1 MKDRLGSEAWN
12 ILIEETQKGS
22 ITSQH
27 MKDISR
33 AFGSRV
39 GGNHDRRTNDQK
51 VNCDDH
57 ELREILSDW
66 WVAEL
71 FDLSPENALK
81 RICEILKSSEVNLPA
96 IASKL
101 MSSSIKNPQDVILAA
116 VEEIAPDLPSLTKRI
131 KKIFESIQEQE
142 LRAVQTAE
150 DAAEAYKHIDQQF
163 ILIVKRFK
171 QNRDYA
177 CYTIEEVEDRVAGSF
192 EIKVVKKFML
202 KEQVVQIQDLTRQME
217 VVKDS
222 RLKLLIMQ
230 ILLNPDDGRRV
241 RQVVSAY
248 NAHSDAYDLLEESF
262 KLQEENRKKVL
273 ELKQER
279 QMREELEMREKE
291 RKERKEKK
299 RKEKEERRKNEEQ
312 RKDEKKKQPRQKQ
325 REEDRG
331 IEEEMRK
338 KEEQEQSQRREKE
351 EEEERQRKLRRA
363 EEEERIKEDLK
374 KRQREENIKKSEDEE
389 LRKHQ
394 EITNAGGVW

>member
-33 AFGSRV
+33 AFGSTV
-39 GGNHDRRTNDQK
+39 GGNHARRTNDQK

-163 ILIVKRFK
+163 EVIVKLFK
-171 QNRDYA
+171 QNGDYA
-177 CYTIEEVEDRVAGSF
+177 SYTIGEVEDRVAGSF
-192 EIKVVKKFML
+192 DIKVVKKFLL
-202 KEQVVQIQDLTRQME
+202 KEQVVQIQDLTTQME

-222 RLKLLIMQ
+222 RLKLLIIQ
-230 ILLNPDDGRRV
+230 ILLNPDNGRRV

-262 KLQEENRKKVL
+262 KLQEENRKQVL

-279 QMREELEMREKE
+279 QLREELETRERE
-291 RKERKEKK
+291 RKEGNAKK
-299 RKEKEERRKNEEQ
+299 RKEERRKKEEQ
-312 RKDEKKKQPRQKQ
+312 RT
-325 REEDRG
+325 
-331 IEEEMRK
+331 
-338 KEEQEQSQRREKE
+338 
-351 EEEERQRKLRRA
+351 
-363 EEEERIKEDLK
+363 
-374 KRQREENIKKSEDEE
+374 KR
-389 LRKHQ
+389 
-394 EITNAGGVW
+394 AGGLY

>member
-1 MKDRLGSEAWN
+1 MNSRSFYSKKMGKNDECVKERLGNDVWN

-33 AFGSRV
+33 AFGSTV
-39 GGNHDRRTNDQK
+39 GGNHARRTNDQK

-66 WVAEL
+66 WGDEL
-71 FDLSPENALK
+71 FNLSPENALK
-81 RICEILKSSEVNLPA
+81 RICEILKSSEVHLPA

-101 MSSSIKNPQDVILAA
+101 MSSRIMNPQDVILAA
-116 VEEIAPDLPSLTKRI
+116 IEGMTPKMPLLNERI
-131 KKIFESIQEQE
+131 KKIFESIQDQE

-150 DAAEAYKHIDQQF
+150 DAAEAYKYIDQQF
-163 ILIVKRFK
+163 EVIVKLFK
-171 QNRDYA
+171 LNRDYA
-177 CYTIEEVEDRVAGSF
+177 SYTIGQVEDRIAGSF
-192 EIKVVKKFML
+192 EIKIVKKFLL
-202 KEQVVQIQDLTRQME
+202 KEQVVKVKDLTTQME
-217 VVKDS
+217 VVKDT

-262 KLQEENRKKVL
+262 KLQEENRQKDL

-279 QMREELEMREKE
+279 QMRVELEMKAKE

-312 RKDEKKKQPRQKQ
+312 RREK
-325 REEDRG
+325 
-331 IEEEMRK
+331 
-338 KEEQEQSQRREKE
+338 EKE
-351 EEEERQRKLRRA
+351 EERKLRRE
-363 EEEERIKEDLK
+363 EEEERIKEDLT

-389 LRKHQ
+389 RRKRQ
-394 EITNAGGVW
+394 EIRNAGAVW

>member
-1 MKDRLGSEAWN
+1 MNSRSFYSKKMGKNDECVKERLGNDVWN

-33 AFGSRV
+33 AFGSTV
-39 GGNHDRRTNDQK
+39 GGNHARRTNDQK

-66 WVAEL
+66 WGDEL
-71 FDLSPENALK
+71 FNLSPENALK
-81 RICEILKSSEVNLPA
+81 RICEILKSSEVHLPA

-101 MSSSIKNPQDVILAA
+101 MSSSIVNPQDVILAA
-116 VEEIAPDLPSLTKRI
+116 IEEIAPNMLTERI
-131 KKIFESIQEQE
+131 KKIFESIQDQE

-150 DAAEAYKHIDQQF
+150 DAAEAYKYIDQQF
-163 ILIVKRFK
+163 EVIVKLFK
-171 QNRDYA
+171 LNRDYA
-177 CYTIEEVEDRVAGSF
+177 SFTIGQVENRIAGSF
-192 EIKVVKKFML
+192 EIKVVKKFLL
-202 KEQVVQIQDLTRQME
+202 KEQVVQVKDLTTQME

-262 KLQEENRKKVL
+262 KLQEENRQKDL

-279 QMREELEMREKE
+279 QMRVELEMKAKE

-312 RKDEKKKQPRQKQ
+312 RREKEK
-325 REEDRG
+325 
-331 IEEEMRK
+331 EEERK
-338 KEEQEQSQRREKE
+338 LRRE
-351 EEEERQRKLRRA
+351 EEEERIL
-363 EEEERIKEDLK
+363 EDLTR
-374 KRQREENIKKSEDEE
+374 RQREENIKKSEDEE
-389 LRKHQ
+389 RRKRL